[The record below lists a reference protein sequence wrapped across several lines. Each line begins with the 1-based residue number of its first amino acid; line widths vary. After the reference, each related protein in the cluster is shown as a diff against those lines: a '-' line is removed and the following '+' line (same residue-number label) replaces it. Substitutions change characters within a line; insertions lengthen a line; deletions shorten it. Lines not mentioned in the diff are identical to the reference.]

1 MGCFA
6 RPRGHLYRGDRR
18 PPASHR
24 WRTAAVCVAAVVG
37 GRTPSCCSLINS
49 CGCRVPVARA
59 AVVVRRPRPIGG
71 KTTAEC
77 IVTVGGS
84 RTCCCCFP
92 VNSCWRSP
100 PGVRAGLS
108 RPLPIYAGVV
118 VLLPCPTGGKFV
130 AECIVA
136 ATGALPPP
144 RWVPIDG
151 CSSRPSDGRART
163 SSAVAT
169 G

>member
-1 MGCFA
+1 MVIYIGVTVD
-6 RPRGHLYRGDRR
+6 RPRPTDGELLLYVLQQL
-18 PPASHR
+18 S
-24 WRTAAVCVAAVVG
+24 VAE
-37 GRTPSCCSLINS
+37 R
-49 CGCRVPVARA
+49 PVARA

-108 RPLPIYAGVV
+108 LPLPIYAGVV